1 MSAAST
7 PPQGF
12 VFVDGQK
19 RGHYER
25 KVRSY
30 VSRKVWE
37 EKRLVQVRKYQKS
50 SPISPLTPNAPW
62 SLPTSSAE
70 LSEAQTEAQRPQM
83 YDIESSVVDTQLLT
97 TGRIRRASENTC
109 AARQNDLLLTA
120 AERNL
125 IHLDP
130 FGILPCKLDRSGQDL
145 AHRAKSLFLQSSP
158 SWASA
163 QFTEAVGLRMAYMG
177 KASFCS
183 MLAAASSY
191 LDSAMGRGVSAQ
203 TLRWTTA
210 STSCVKHTLSSPGT
224 RNADEALTGV
234 LSLLAVDQ
242 ISESGRYS
250 HIHSK
255 ALARLFRL
263 RGGLQ
268 PLYQSHIVD
277 LFISFILI
285 TPVGRGQIAHLD
297 YLVLDTEGI
306 ANLKEWKADVGLL
319 ICELQNLYTWSRSM
333 HWEDGG
339 QRTALL
345 TAIVAFLPHPK
356 DSVKADQWIFIM
368 CYLAV
373 TLWDYRHRP
382 IECENLLRELGR
394 QCMQLV
400 ETFNLADVV
409 WLLVRGLDS
418 ASHRKWQVI
427 RMIKVLHRLS
437 KGLQSTIVRFLR
449 KVVDPRY
456 TQNASIDRKVLES
469 IYEEAFRGLPVT
481 ESELS
486 RWKSIGITEW
496 VADSSEK
503 D

>member
-1 MSAAST
+1 M
-7 PPQGF
+7 G
-12 VFVDGQK
+12 
-19 RGHYER
+19 
-25 KVRSY
+25 
-30 VSRKVWE
+30 
-37 EKRLVQVRKYQKS
+37 
-50 SPISPLTPNAPW
+50 
-62 SLPTSSAE
+62 
-70 LSEAQTEAQRPQM
+70 AQRPQTHG
-83 YDIESSVVDTQLLT
+83 IESSVVNTQPLITDLT
-97 TGRIRRASENTC
+97 RRASDNAR

-130 FGILPCKLDRSGQDL
+130 FDILPCTLDRSDQDL

-158 SWASA
+158 NWASA
-163 QFTEAVGLRMAYMG
+163 QLTEAVSLRLAYMHRT
-177 KASFCS
+177 SFCS

-210 STSCVKHTLSSPGT
+210 STSCVKRTLSSPGT

-263 RGGLQ
+263 RGGMQ
-268 PLYQSHIVD
+268 SLYQSHTME
-277 LFISFILI
+277 LYISFILV

-297 YLVLDTEGI
+297 HLMPDAEGV
-306 ANLKEWKADVGLL
+306 ANLKEWKADVDLL
-319 ICELQNLYTWSRSM
+319 IFELRNLYTWSRAM

-339 QRTALL
+339 QQTALL
-345 TAIVAFLPHPK
+345 IAIIAFLPHPK
-356 DSVKADQWIFIM
+356 DSVEADQWVFVM

-382 IECENLLRELGR
+382 IECENLLRELSH
-394 QCMQLV
+394 QCKQLG
-400 ETFNLADVV
+400 TASNLADVA

-418 ASHRKWQVI
+418 ARHRKWQVI

-437 KGLQSTIVRFLR
+437 KDLQSTIARFLH
-449 KVVDPRY
+449 KIVDPKY
-456 TQNASIDRKVLES
+456 AQDASINRKVLES

-496 VADSSEK
+496 AADSSEK
-503 D
+503 G